1 MTKNLNEFD
10 AILLIAFGGPEK
22 PEDVRPFLMQ
32 VTKGRVPA
40 ARLEAVAHH
49 YEIFGGKSPFNEITS
64 RQAKALEATFK
75 NQGMPSVTYVGMR
88 NWHPLLTDTVRE
100 MSQNGVNCAMG
111 VIMSVYQSRSS
122 WDQYQGDVANA
133 IAEAGVDLRVAYTK
147 PVYDHPGFVKAV
159 SSRVMECL
167 EEIPSRDRKY
177 TRIIFTAHSLPH
189 SDPKVELYSKQ
200 VNQSAT
206 LVANELNHE
215 NWQVAYQSRSGRP
228 QDPWL
233 EPDVNDVLRKLGTRA
248 EKHVVLVPIGFVCD
262 NIEVL
267 YDLDIEAKETANQ
280 AGITL
285 LRAKTV
291 NDDQAFIDALADLVR
306 KASMEGR
313 IYRSPPSSRDLA
325 GNGSRSIG
333 VVE

>member
-1 MTKNLNEFD
+1 
-10 AILLIAFGGPEK
+10 
-22 PEDVRPFLMQ
+22 
-32 VTKGRVPA
+32 
-40 ARLEAVAHH
+40 
-49 YEIFGGKSPFNEITS
+49 
-64 RQAKALEATFK
+64 
-75 NQGMPSVTYVGMR
+75 
-88 NWHPLLTDTVRE
+88 
-100 MSQNGVNCAMG
+100 
-111 VIMSVYQSRSS
+111 
-122 WDQYQGDVANA
+122 
-133 IAEAGVDLRVAYTK
+133 
-147 PVYDHPGFVKAV
+147 
-159 SSRVMECL
+159 L

-177 TRIIFTAHSLPH
+177 ARIIFTAHSLPH
-189 SDPKVELYSKQ
+189 SDPKVELYLEQ
-200 VNQSAT
+200 VNQSST

-267 YDLDIEAKETANQ
+267 YDLDIEAKETASH

-306 KASMEGR
+306 EV
-313 IYRSPPSSRDLA
+313 IL
-325 GNGSRSIG
+325 
-333 VVE
+333 